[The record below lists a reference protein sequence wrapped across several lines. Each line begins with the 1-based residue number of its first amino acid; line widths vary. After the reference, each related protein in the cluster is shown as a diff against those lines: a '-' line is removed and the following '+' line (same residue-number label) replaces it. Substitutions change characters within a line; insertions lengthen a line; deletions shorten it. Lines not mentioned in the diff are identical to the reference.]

1 MSSVVAVVK
10 SIVGQVF
17 VVSPEGVRRVLVE
30 GDRLYVGDQIDTG
43 LSGAVS
49 LELAD
54 GRMLDLGR
62 DTQWSASSPD
72 SSTDLAEATAQA
84 APSVEELQQAIAAG
98 VDPTTALESTAA
110 GPTAAGT
117 GGAAG
122 GGHSFV
128 MLDATAGRVDPT
140 IGFPTAGI
148 NSAGQVAQDT
158 TGGLTTD
165 TTTNAL
171 RDSTLSLSATPTIT
185 EAGGVLVYTATL
197 TQAPLT
203 DLTITLSNGAVIV
216 IPAGATTGTVNVPL
230 APNDT
235 VYNDPSQIDVTVTG
249 TSGGNGITVT
259 PPTIPATTQVTDT
272 VDTTTVTLT
281 AGSSVTEGGQITYT
295 ATLTNP
301 AQTPVT
307 VTLSNGSTIT
317 IGAGQTT
324 GTVNVPT
331 PANDV
336 YNNGSTVT
344 TTITGATGGNFENLV
359 PNPTPAVT
367 TITDSVDNTG
377 LTLTATN
384 NVVEG
389 GQITYTATLTNPA
402 QTPVTVTL
410 SNGSTITIAAGE
422 TVGTVNV
429 PTAAN
434 DVYNN
439 GSTVSTT
446 ITGATGGNFE
456 NLVPNTTPAVTT
468 ITDSVDNT
476 GLTLT
481 ATNNIVE
488 GGQITYTATLTNPA
502 QTPVTV
508 TLSNGSTTTIAPGE
522 TVGTVNVP
530 TAANDVYNNGS
541 TVSTTITGAT
551 GGNFENLVPNTT
563 PAVTTITDS
572 VDNTGLTLTATNNIV
587 EGGQITYTATLTNPA
602 QTPVTVTLSNGSTI
616 TIAAGE
622 TVGTVN
628 VPTAAN
634 DVYNNGSTVSTTITG
649 ATGGNF
655 ENLVPN
661 TTPAVTTITDSVDN
675 TGLTLTATNN
685 IVEGGQI
692 TYTATLTNPAQ
703 TPVTVTLSNGSTI
716 TIAPGETVGTVN
728 VPTAAN
734 DVYNNGST
742 VSTTITGATGG
753 NFENLVPN
761 TTPAVTTITDS
772 VDNTG
777 LTLTATNNIV
787 EGGQITYTATL
798 TNPAQTPVT
807 VTLSNGSTITIAA
820 GETVGTVNVPTAAND
835 VYNNGSTVSTT
846 ITGATGGNFENLVP
860 NTTPAVTTITDS
872 VDNTGLTLTATN
884 NIVEGGQIT
893 YTATLTNPA
902 QTPVTVTLSNGSTIT
917 IAAGETVGSVNVPT
931 AANDVYNNGSTVS
944 TTITGATGGNFEN
957 LVPSNTPAVT
967 TITDSVDDTGLTL
980 TATDNIVEGG
990 QITYTATLTN
1000 PAQTPVTVTLS
1011 NGSTITIAAGETVG
1025 TVNVP
1030 TAANDVYNNGSTVS
1044 TTITGTTGGNFENLV
1059 PNTTPTVT
1067 TITDSVDNTG
1077 LTLTA
1082 TNNIVE
1088 GGQITYTATL
1098 TNPAQTPVTVT
1109 LSNGSTIT
1117 IAAGETVGTV
1127 NVPTAANDVY
1137 NNGSTVSTTITGATG
1152 GNFENLVPSNTPAV
1166 TTITDSVDDT
1176 GLSLSATGSVAEGG
1190 QITYT
1195 ATLTNPAGTPVTVTL
1210 SNGSVITIDAG
1221 KTTGTVTVP
1230 APADDVYKDAGQV
1243 EVSIK
1248 DATGGNFENLVP
1260 NTTPAVTEITDT
1272 VDTSTVKLSAD
1283 TSVAEGGTVTYTA
1296 TVGAPVTGSPVV
1308 VTLAN
1313 GQNITIAV
1321 GQTTGSITY
1330 TAPNDALTG
1339 NAPLT
1344 NSITGVSG
1352 GNYENLVA
1360 DNTPVSTTV
1369 TDVADTTNLSLSATA
1384 SVAEGGQITYTAT
1397 LTNAAGSPVTVT
1409 LSNGA
1414 VITIQA
1420 GETSGNVTFPAPSD
1434 DVYKDAGSVQ
1444 ATITSATGGNFENL
1458 VPSTTPAVTQ
1468 VTDTIDTSTVK
1479 LTADTSVAE
1488 GGTVTYT
1495 ATVGAPVTGTPVVVT
1510 LANGQS
1516 ITIAVGQTTG
1526 SVTAPVSND
1535 VQIGHAPLTNSI
1547 TNVSGGN
1554 FENLVADKTPVSTT
1568 VTDTVDTTSVALTA
1582 TGNVNEGG
1590 QITYT
1595 ATLSNPAGTPV
1606 TVNLSNGSVI
1616 TIEAGKTTG
1625 TVTVPAPADDV
1636 YKDAGKV
1643 EVTIKDAT
1651 GGNFENLVPSTTP
1664 AVTNV
1669 ADTVN
1674 TTHLTLS
1681 AESYVLEGSS
1691 ITYTATLT
1699 NAAQTPVTVNLSNG
1713 QTITI
1718 EAGKTS
1724 GSVTI
1729 AAPSDDVYKDVSK
1742 LTVTMTDA
1750 SGGNFEKL
1758 DVSKTP
1764 VSTTVNDTVDTTAL
1778 TLTAS
1783 DTVSEG
1789 GQITYTATLSN
1800 PAGTAM
1806 TVTLANGAVINI
1818 AAGATSGSVNFPA
1831 PANTPYI
1838 DGSNVRTA
1846 IASHS
1851 GGDFERVEADRSAVV
1866 TKVTDA
1872 VDTTNISL
1880 SATGSVAEGGSI
1892 VYTATLS
1899 NPAGT
1904 AMSVTLSNGAVINIA
1919 KGASTGTA
1927 TVAAP
1932 GDDVYKDAGK
1942 IDASITKTSGGNFEN
1957 LVIDKTPAVTDVT
1970 DTIDNSTVSLT
1981 ASASAIEGGVVVYTA
1996 SVTAPV
2002 TGSPV
2007 LVALSNGQTITIP
2020 VGASS
2025 ASVNFT
2031 APNDAQAGGNTLSVK
2046 IDGASGGNYENLVA
2060 DQTPAVTSVTDVA
2073 DTTSL
2078 SLSATGSVA
2087 EGGSIVYTAT
2097 LSNPAGTPVTVSLS
2111 NGAVITIEAGKTSGT
2126 VTVPAPAD
2134 DVYKDAGKVEVT
2146 IKDATGGYFENLV
2159 PSTTPAVTD
2168 VTDTVDT
2175 STVKLTATETAAEG
2189 GTVTYTATVGAPV
2202 TGSPVV
2208 VTLANGQ
2215 NITIEVGKTSG
2226 SVSTTAP
2233 NDVLAG
2239 HAPLTNSIT
2248 NVSGGN
2254 FENLVADQTPVSTI
2268 VTDTV
2273 DTTNLSLSATGAVN
2287 EGGQITYT
2295 ATLSNAAGTPV
2306 TVTLSNGATILIE
2319 AGKTT
2324 GTVTVDA
2331 PKDDVYKDAG
2341 SVEATIQ
2348 SATGGNFENLVT
2360 STAPAVTTVNDTIDT
2375 TTVSLS
2381 ATANVAEGETV
2392 VYTAT
2397 VGAPVTGSPV
2407 IVSLSNGQTITI
2419 AVGET
2424 TGSVNYVAPN
2434 SPLAGGSSLS
2444 VTIDGAT
2451 GGNYEKLVVDGKS
2464 ADTVVSDTTD
2474 TTNLNLSAS
2483 DSVAEGGQITYTATL
2498 TNPAGTPVTVTLSN
2512 GATITIDAGKT
2523 TGTVTVDAPKDDVYK
2538 DAGKVEVTIEGATGG
2553 NFENLVPSTVP
2564 AVTNVTDTIDTST
2577 VKLTAD
2583 TTVAEGGTVT
2593 YTATV
2598 GAPVTGSPVVVTLAN
2613 GQTITI
2619 GVGQTTGTATAVA
2632 ANDALTGNAPI
2643 TNSITGVTGGNFED
2657 LVADKTP
2664 VSTSVTDVTDTTSL
2678 SLSASNSVAE
2688 GGQITYTATLTNAA
2702 GSPVTVTLSNGAVIT
2717 IKAGET
2723 TGTATVP
2730 APSDDVYKDAG
2741 SVQATITSATGGNFE
2756 NLVPSTT
2763 PAITQVTDT
2772 IDTSTVKLT
2781 ADTSVAEGG
2790 TVTYTAT
2797 VGAPVT
2803 GSPVVVTLANGQ
2815 TITIGVG
2822 QTTGTATA
2830 VAANDALAGNAPIT
2844 NSITNV
2850 SGGNF
2855 EDLVADKTPVSTSV
2869 TDVTDT
2875 TNLSLSA
2882 SNSVAEGGQITYTAT
2897 LTNAAGSPVTV
2908 TLSNGAVITIKA
2920 GETTGT
2926 ATVPAPSDDVYKDA
2940 GSVQA
2945 TITSA
2950 TGGNF
2955 ENLVPSTTPAITQV
2969 TDTIDT
2975 STVKLTAD
2983 TSVAEGGTVTYTAT
2997 VGAPVT
3003 GSPVVVTLANG
3014 QTITIGVGQTTGTA
3028 TAVAANDALAGNA
3041 PITNSITGVTGGNFE
3056 DLVAD
3061 KTPVSTTVT
3070 DVNDTTNLSLSAS
3083 NSVAEGG
3090 QITYTA
3096 TLTNAAGSPVTVTL
3110 SNGAVITIKA
3120 GETTGTATVPAPSDD
3135 VYKDAGSVQAT
3146 ITSATGGNFEN
3157 LVPSTAPA
3165 VTTVTDTIDTSTV
3178 KLTADTS
3185 VAEGGT
3191 VTYTATV
3198 GAPVTGS
3205 PVVVTLANG
3214 QTITI
3219 GVGQTTGTATAV
3231 AANDALTGNAPI
3243 TNSITGVTGG
3253 NFEDLVADKTPV
3265 STTVTDVNDTTNLSL
3280 SASNSVAEGGQITYT
3295 ATLTNAA
3302 GSPVT
3307 VTLSNGAVIIIK
3319 AGETSGTATVPAPAD
3334 DVYKDA
3340 GSVQATITSATG
3352 GNFENLVP
3360 STAPA
3365 VTTVTDTIDTSTV
3378 KLTADTSVAEG
3389 GTVTYT
3395 ATVGAPV
3402 TGSPVVVTLANGQ
3415 TITIGVGQTTGT
3427 ATAVAANDA
3436 LTGNAPIT
3444 NSITGVTGGN
3454 FEDLVADKTPVSTT
3468 VTDVNDTTNLSLSA
3482 SNSVAEGGQ
3491 ITYTA
3496 TLTNAAGS
3504 PVTVTLSNG
3513 AVIIIK
3519 AGETSGTATV
3529 PAPADDVYKDAGSVQ
3544 ATITSATGG
3553 NFENLVPSTAPAVT
3567 TVTDTI
3573 DTSTVKLT
3581 ADTSVAEGGTVTYTA
3596 TVGAPVT
3603 GSPVVV
3609 TLANGQTITIGVGQ
3623 TTGTAT
3629 AVAANDALTG
3639 NAPITNSIT
3648 GVTGGN
3654 FEDLVADKTPVS
3666 TSVTDVTDTTT
3677 LSLSASN
3684 SVAEGG
3690 QITYTATL
3698 TNAAGSPVTV
3708 TLSNGAVIIIKAGET
3723 SGTATVPA
3731 PADDVYKD
3739 AGSVQATIT
3748 SATGGNFEN
3757 LVPSTAPAV
3766 TTVTDTIDTS
3776 TVKLTAD
3783 TSVAEGGTVTYTATV
3798 GAPVTG
3804 SPVVVTL
3811 ANGQTITIG
3820 VGQTTGTATAVASN
3834 DALTGNAPI
3843 TNSITG
3849 VTGGNFEDLVADKT
3863 PVSTSVTD
3871 VTDTTNLSLSATN
3884 SVAEGGQITYTATL
3898 TNAAGS
3904 PVTVTLSNGAVI
3916 TIKAGETTGTATVPA
3931 PSDDVYKDA
3940 GSVQATI
3947 TSATGGNFE
3956 NLVPSTTPAITQVTD
3971 TIDTSTVK
3979 LTADTSVAEGGT
3991 VTYTATV
3998 GAPVTGSPVVVTLA
4012 NGQTI
4017 TIGVGQTTGTATAVA
4032 ANDALTGN
4040 APITNS
4046 ITNVSGGNF
4055 ENLVADKTPVS
4066 TSVTDVADT
4075 TNLSLSATGSV
4086 AEGGQITYTATL
4098 TNAAGSPVT
4107 VTLSNGAV
4115 ITINAGETTGT
4126 ATVAAPSD
4134 DVYKDAGS
4142 VQATIKTAT
4151 GGNFENLV
4159 PSTAPAVTSVTD
4171 TIDTTTVKLS
4181 ATATAAEGGNVVY
4194 TATVGAPVTGSPVV
4208 VTLANGQN
4216 ITIAV
4221 GQTTGTV
4228 TAVAPND
4235 ALTGNAPL
4243 TNSITNV
4250 SGGNFENLVADKT
4263 PVSTTVT
4270 DTVDTTNLSL
4280 SATGSV
4286 AEGGQITYTATLTNA
4301 AGSPVTVTL
4310 SNGAVITIDAGKTTG
4325 TVNVPAPA
4333 DDVYKDAGTVQATI
4347 SSATGGNFEKLVSS
4361 TTPAVTSV
4369 TDTVDTTTVSIT
4381 GSSSVTEGQTAS
4393 YTVSLNHPA
4402 QTEVTLKI
4410 VYSGTAADGSDF
4422 TGVYTVKIPAGA
4434 SSAQFNVATL
4444 DDKITEGTEN
4454 FVVKIDSATGG
4465 NFENLAVSSTNGSVS
4480 TSIIDNDAPPVL
4492 DLDANNS
4499 SGATGADYKVTF
4511 TENTPGAGVSI
4522 ADTDLSITDPDST
4535 MLTGAT
4541 VVLTNRQDGDALNLG
4556 NSVNGITINANST
4569 NGTVTLTLSG
4579 NATLADYMQ
4588 AIKNI
4593 SFINSSENPST
4604 VPRIIT
4610 VTVTDGGN
4618 YSNTA
4623 TTTVNVV
4630 AVNDAPVAAPSNVTG
4645 TEDTP
4650 LVIGWSTFGV
4660 SDVDSPASSLG
4671 IKITQLPGEGKLQYL
4686 DGSTWKDVA
4695 NNQTFSKA
4703 DIDAGKLRFLPDANE
4718 SGTNGYGG
4726 TGLGNKQADYAQIK
4740 FQPTDGQALGSTGT
4754 VKIDITPVADA
4765 PTVAVA
4771 DNSVK
4776 STGLIKEVWTGLSG
4790 LGTDGS
4796 GANSTT
4802 LKNVIDAAGKPNS
4815 SGNVTNVQSDGSV
4828 AAGTAS
4834 KTSGLIYLEAGKT
4847 YSFSGVADDSLLITI
4862 GGKSVASGTWG
4873 AGGAINGSFTPT
4885 TSGYYTLDIY
4895 HHNQSG
4901 PGSYDVNLSVNGST
4915 PIDLSNAGVP
4925 IYTGVQDLINSGVT
4939 VSDLHGTNGEGYYDG
4954 YKLNTGAEGT
4964 TVKLS
4969 AISTALTDTDGSET
4983 LSVKISGAPVGSVLS
4998 DGAGHTF
5005 TVTASNGEANVTGW
5019 NLGSLTV
5026 TPPTYYNGQFNL
5038 TVTSTSTEQVGGS
5051 ASSSATIPV
5060 TVVPA
5065 VYNAVTATSGD
5076 DNVTGTDA
5084 NDIIVADIG
5093 GLTVVPGT
5101 NYNIAF
5107 MVDSSGSMST
5117 SSLNAAK
5124 DSLTSVFNSLKQ
5136 SLGGSNSGT
5145 VNIFLVDFDT
5155 QVNKSVSVNLND
5167 PNALTLLKA
5176 VLNSMGSGGG
5186 TNYEDVF
5193 KTTANWFQSAD
5204 AVANTGAKNLTY
5216 FITDGQP
5223 TYYQTGEQTNPT
5235 LYGNVKLDSVVN
5247 TSNYKQG
5254 DTFSTYIDNSHYL
5267 TINSAGSV
5275 VLQTYNSWWGW
5286 SSETLGTIHAQG
5298 DGTYE
5303 LSNLAG
5309 TGNSTNS
5316 STTSNST
5323 SGFALLSGLSS
5334 VEAIGLNNDVSLND
5348 LKPYDSDKTPQTN
5361 IDPKDLAN
5369 SIIGHTEA
5377 TMPGNDTVNGGEG
5390 NDILFGD
5397 LVSFNGIAGEGYQA
5411 MQAFVAKETGVDV
5424 SKVTTSNVHQYITEH
5439 YQAFD
5444 VSGAHDGN
5452 DTLLGG
5458 AGNDILFGSGGTD
5471 LLDGGKGND
5480 ILLGG
5485 TGNDTLIGGQGN
5497 DILIGGSGGDTFVW
5511 KSGDTGNDVIKD
5523 FKASEGDRID
5533 LRDLLQG
5540 ETGSTIDNFLK
5551 ITTVDGTSS
5560 LQVSSAGKFNSGDAA
5575 AATPDVTIKLEG
5587 NNWASANLHNLIAG
5601 SDPTIKVDHNNS

>member
-235 VYNDPSQIDVTVTG
+235 VYNDPTQIDVTVTG

-331 PANDV
+331 P
-336 YNNGSTVT
+336 
-344 TTITGATGGNFENLV
+344 I
-359 PNPTPAVT
+359 
-367 TITDSVDNTG
+367 
-377 LTLTATN
+377 
-384 NVVEG
+384 
-389 GQITYTATLTNPA
+389 
-402 QTPVTVTL
+402 
-410 SNGSTITIAAGE
+410 
-422 TVGTVNV
+422 
-429 PTAAN
+429 
-434 DVYNN
+434 
-439 GSTVSTT
+439 
-446 ITGATGGNFE
+446 
-456 NLVPNTTPAVTT
+456 
-468 ITDSVDNT
+468 
-476 GLTLT
+476 
-481 ATNNIVE
+481 
-488 GGQITYTATLTNPA
+488 
-502 QTPVTV
+502 
-508 TLSNGSTTTIAPGE
+508 
-522 TVGTVNVP
+522 
-530 TAANDVYNNGS
+530 NDVYNNGS

-655 ENLVPN
+655 ENLVPSN
-661 TTPAVTTITDSVDN
+661 TPAVTTITDSVDD

-716 TIAPGETVGTVN
+716 TIAAGETVGTVN

-753 NFENLVPN
+753 NFENLVPSN
-761 TTPAVTTITDS
+761 TPAVTTITDS
-772 VDNTG
+772 VDDTG

-860 NTTPAVTTITDS
+860 NPTPAVTTITDS

-917 IAAGETVGSVNVPT
+917 IAAGETVGTVNVPT

-1044 TTITGTTGGNFENLV
+1044 TTITGATGGNFENMV
-1059 PNTTPTVT
+1059 PNTTPAVT

-1152 GNFENLVPSNTPAV
+1152 GNFENLVPSTTPAV

-1260 NTTPAVTEITDT
+1260 NATPAVTEITDT

-1344 NSITGVSG
+1344 NSITGVTG
-1352 GNYENLVA
+1352 GNYEDLVA

-1414 VITIQA
+1414 VITINA

-1547 TNVSGGN
+1547 NNVSGGN

-1616 TIEAGKTTG
+1616 TIKAGKTTG

-1651 GGNFENLVPSTTP
+1651 GGNFENLVPDTTP

-1851 GGDFERVEADRSAVV
+1851 GGNFERVEADRSAVV

-1942 IDASITKTSGGNFEN
+1942 VDASITKTSGGNFEN

-1970 DTIDNSTVSLT
+1970 DTIDNSTVALT
-1981 ASASAIEGGVVVYTA
+1981 ASASAVEGGVVVYTA

-2007 LVALSNGQTITIP
+2007 LVTLSNGQTITIP

-2025 ASVNFT
+2025 SSVNFT

-2073 DTTSL
+2073 DTTNL

-2146 IKDATGGYFENLV
+2146 IKDATGGNFENLV

-2254 FENLVADQTPVSTI
+2254 FENLVADQTPVSTT

-2451 GGNYEKLVVDGKS
+2451 GGNYEKLLVDGKS

-2474 TTNLNLSAS
+2474 TTNLNLTAS

-2553 NFENLVPSTVP
+2553 NFENLVPSAVP
-2564 AVTNVTDTIDTST
+2564 AVTN
-2577 VKLTAD
+2577 
-2583 TTVAEGGTVT
+2583 
-2593 YTATV
+2593 
-2598 GAPVTGSPVVVTLAN
+2598 
-2613 GQTITI
+2613 
-2619 GVGQTTGTATAVA
+2619 
-2632 ANDALTGNAPI
+2632 
-2643 TNSITGVTGGNFED
+2643 
-2657 LVADKTP
+2657 
-2664 VSTSVTDVTDTTSL
+2664 
-2678 SLSASNSVAE
+2678 
-2688 GGQITYTATLTNAA
+2688 
-2702 GSPVTVTLSNGAVIT
+2702 
-2717 IKAGET
+2717 
-2723 TGTATVP
+2723 
-2730 APSDDVYKDAG
+2730 
-2741 SVQATITSATGGNFE
+2741 
-2756 NLVPSTT
+2756 
-2763 PAITQVTDT
+2763 VTDT

-2844 NSITNV
+2844 NSITGV
-2850 SGGNF
+2850 TGGNF
-2855 EDLVADKTPVSTSV
+2855 EDLVADKTPVSTTV

-2908 TLSNGAVITIKA
+2908 TLSNGAVITIDA
-2920 GETTGT
+2920 GKTTGT
-2926 ATVPAPSDDVYKDA
+2926 VNVPAPSDDVYKDA

-3070 DVNDTTNLSLSAS
+3070 DVTDTTNLSLSASNSVAEGGQITYTATLTNAAGSPVTVTLSNGAVITIDAGKTTGTVNVPAPSDDVYKDAGSVQATITSATGGNFENLVPSTTPAITQVTDTIDTSTVKLTADTSVAEGGTVTYTATVGAPVTGSPVVVTLANGQTITIGVGQTTGTATAVAANDALAGNAPITNSITGVTGGNFEDLVADKTPVSTSVTDVADTTNLSLSATGSVAEGGQITYTATLTNAAGSPVTVTLSNGAVITIKAGETSGTVNVPAPADDVYKDAGSVQATITSATGGNFENLVPSTTPAITQVTDTIDTSTVKLTADTSVAEGGTVTYTATVGAPVTGSPVVVTLANGQTITIGVGQTTGTATAVAANDALAGNAPITNSITNVSGGNFEDLVADKTPVSTTVTDVTDTTNLSLSASNSVAEGGQITYTATLTNAAGSPVTVTLSNGAVITIDAGKTTGTVNVPAPSDDVYKDAGSVQATITSATGGNFENLVPSTTPAITQVTDTIDTSTVKLTADTSVAEGGTVTYTATVGAPVTGSPVVVTLANGQTITIGVGQTTGTATAVAANDALAGNAPITNSITGVTGGNFEDLVADKTPVSTTVTDVTDTTNLSLSAS

-3231 AANDALTGNAPI
+3231 APNDALTGNAPI
-3243 TNSITGVTGG
+3243 TNSITGV
-3253 NFEDLVADKTPV
+3253 
-3265 STTVTDVNDTTNLSL
+3265 S
-3280 SASNSVAEGGQITYT
+3280 
-3295 ATLTNAA
+3295 
-3302 GSPVT
+3302 
-3307 VTLSNGAVIIIK
+3307 
-3319 AGETSGTATVPAPAD
+3319 
-3334 DVYKDA
+3334 
-3340 GSVQATITSATG
+3340 
-3352 GNFENLVP
+3352 
-3360 STAPA
+3360 
-3365 VTTVTDTIDTSTV
+3365 
-3378 KLTADTSVAEG
+3378 
-3389 GTVTYT
+3389 
-3395 ATVGAPV
+3395 
-3402 TGSPVVVTLANGQ
+3402 
-3415 TITIGVGQTTGT
+3415 
-3427 ATAVAANDA
+3427 
-3436 LTGNAPIT
+3436 
-3444 NSITGVTGGN
+3444 
-3454 FEDLVADKTPVSTT
+3454 
-3468 VTDVNDTTNLSLSA
+3468 
-3482 SNSVAEGGQ
+3482 
-3491 ITYTA
+3491 
-3496 TLTNAAGS
+3496 
-3504 PVTVTLSNG
+3504 
-3513 AVIIIK
+3513 
-3519 AGETSGTATV
+3519 
-3529 PAPADDVYKDAGSVQ
+3529 
-3544 ATITSATGG
+3544 
-3553 NFENLVPSTAPAVT
+3553 
-3567 TVTDTI
+3567 
-3573 DTSTVKLT
+3573 
-3581 ADTSVAEGGTVTYTA
+3581 
-3596 TVGAPVT
+3596 
-3603 GSPVVV
+3603 
-3609 TLANGQTITIGVGQ
+3609 
-3623 TTGTAT
+3623 
-3629 AVAANDALTG
+3629 
-3639 NAPITNSIT
+3639 
-3648 GVTGGN
+3648 GGN

-3666 TSVTDVTDTTT
+3666 TSVTDVADTTN
-3677 LSLSASN
+3677 LSLSATG

-3690 QITYTATL
+3690 SIVYTATL
-3698 TNAAGSPVTV
+3698 TNAAGSPV
-3708 TLSNGAVIIIKAGET
+3708 I
-3723 SGTATVPA
+3723 
-3731 PADDVYKD
+3731 
-3739 AGSVQATIT
+3739 
-3748 SATGGNFEN
+3748 
-3757 LVPSTAPAV
+3757 
-3766 TTVTDTIDTS
+3766 
-3776 TVKLTAD
+3776 
-3783 TSVAEGGTVTYTATV
+3783 
-3798 GAPVTG
+3798 
-3804 SPVVVTL
+3804 
-3811 ANGQTITIG
+3811 
-3820 VGQTTGTATAVASN
+3820 
-3834 DALTGNAPI
+3834 
-3843 TNSITG
+3843 
-3849 VTGGNFEDLVADKT
+3849 
-3863 PVSTSVTD
+3863 
-3871 VTDTTNLSLSATN
+3871 
-3884 SVAEGGQITYTATL
+3884 
-3898 TNAAGS
+3898 
-3904 PVTVTLSNGAVI
+3904 VTLSNGAVI
-3916 TIKAGETTGTATVPA
+3916 TIKAGETSGTATVPA

-4017 TIGVGQTTGTATAVA
+4017 TIAVGQTTGTVTAVA
-4032 ANDALTGN
+4032 PNDALTGN
-4040 APITNS
+4040 APLTNS

-4066 TSVTDVADT
+4066 TTVTDTVDT

-4098 TNAAGSPVT
+4098 TNPAGSPVT

-4159 PSTAPAVTSVTD
+4159 PSNTPAVTSVTD

-4280 SATGSV
+4280 SASNSV
-4286 AEGGQITYTATLTNA
+4286 AEGGQITYIATLTNA

-4333 DDVYKDAGTVQATI
+4333 DDAYKDAGTVQATI
-4347 SSATGGNFEKLVSS
+4347 SSATGGSFEKLVPS

-4593 SFINSSENPST
+4593 SFTNSSENPST

-4650 LVIGWSTFGV
+4650 LVLGWSTFGV

-5051 ASSSATIPV
+5051 ASSTATIPV

-5076 DNVTGTDA
+5076 DNVIGTDA

-5176 VLNSMGSGGG
+5176 VLNSMGAGGG